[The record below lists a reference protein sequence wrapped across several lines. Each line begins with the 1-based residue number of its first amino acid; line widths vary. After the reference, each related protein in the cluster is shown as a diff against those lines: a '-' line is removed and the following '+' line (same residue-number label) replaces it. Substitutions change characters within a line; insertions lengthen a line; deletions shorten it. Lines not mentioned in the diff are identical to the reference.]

1 MGIDIYFFNFSK
13 AADSVNE
20 TTPVG
25 ATDGI
30 KGVAAKPNSRE
41 ASTGSVN
48 QDQHLGQESEYR
60 GSLTPHLFS
69 TARERGLVC

>member
-1 MGIDIYFFNFSK
+1 MTVLAVKYRRDRLDKRGRGRSNKRMGMNFFLSNFSK
-13 AADSVNE
+13 AAYSVNE

-30 KGVAAKPNSRE
+30 KGVAAKPSPRE

-48 QDQHLGQESEYR
+48 QHQQL
-60 GSLTPHLFS
+60 
-69 TARERGLVC
+69 